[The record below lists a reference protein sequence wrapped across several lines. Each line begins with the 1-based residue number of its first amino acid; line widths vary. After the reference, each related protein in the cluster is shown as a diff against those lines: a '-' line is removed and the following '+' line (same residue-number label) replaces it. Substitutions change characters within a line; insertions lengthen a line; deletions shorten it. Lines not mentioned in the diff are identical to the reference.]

1 MRVVSTYV
9 SLIVAFPDFSLLH
22 FVATSYGDEAMTA
35 CRGFRRSVVAFS
47 AQSMLLNHDAVAC
60 GVVSID
66 GALIIVESLIVA
78 C

>member
-1 MRVVSTYV
+1 MSTYV

-22 FVATSYGDEAMTA
+22 FVATSYGEAMTA
-35 CRGFRRSVVAFS
+35 CRGFRRCVVAFS